1 MQSFTKDFVLPLQ
14 CSPDDME
21 TRPGDMV
28 RLYLNPV
35 YGLTTPVVAVVQH
48 PIERIYMVDA
58 TTGCRANGYRYTFL
72 YDEAQLD
79 DALDEIAECDVIN
92 LECVTCCELFGE
104 QLAAETASRIAADIV
119 ETAARIAD
127 DTDETAARIA
137 ADNAETAARI
147 AADSAETAARI
158 AADSAETAARIA
170 ADTNLQGQIN
180 TEVAARIDGD
190 VAVQSTSD
198 GRYVR
203 FDVEQGLDLALRE
216 QAQDN
221 IFPQVATGNSI
232 ALLNPSGSNDDI
244 NITTDQ
250 SYTDAVVSLVTST
263 GVPAQITTE
272 VVVIGGTTLAIVT
285 GDKYNMQISADLFNA
300 GSSTTI
306 AVAYVGDYDGKP
318 YYVANDTPSIGEAV
332 TVRWEAATSQWIIY
346 TGVPG
351 ASLPAFFAFESG
363 YSTVFPDEIP
373 SGDWIAGPSGSG
385 SFPVIVE
392 GKPATATQA
401 VEIFNATVGAGT
413 FAEIPLGGNGS
424 AFLQATSAPFLPV
437 MGPPPSGTFES
448 ADNKLITV
456 YRGVIVSIEP
466 IIP

>member
-1 MQSFTKDFVLPLQ
+1 
-14 CSPDDME
+14 
-21 TRPGDMV
+21 
-28 RLYLNPV
+28 
-35 YGLTTPVVAVVQH
+35 
-48 PIERIYMVDA
+48 
-58 TTGCRANGYRYTFL
+58 
-72 YDEAQLD
+72 
-79 DALDEIAECDVIN
+79 
-92 LECVTCCELFGE
+92 
-104 QLAAETASRIAADIV
+104 
-119 ETAARIAD
+119 
-127 DTDETAARIA
+127 
-137 ADNAETAARI
+137 
-147 AADSAETAARI
+147 
-158 AADSAETAARIA
+158 
-170 ADTNLQGQIN
+170 LQGQIN

-232 ALLNPSGSNDDI
+232 ALLNPGGSNDDI

-250 SYTDAVVSLVTST
+250 SYTDAEVSLVTST

-351 ASLPAFFAFESG
+351 ASLPAFSAFESG
-363 YSTVFPDEIP
+363 YPTVFPDEIP
-373 SGDWIAGPSGSG
+373 AGDWIAGPSGSG

-424 AFLQATSAPFLPV
+424 AFLQATSAAFLPV

>member
-72 YDEAQLD
+72 YDEAQLN

-104 QLAAETASRIAADIV
+104 QLAAETASRIAADTA
-119 ETAARIAD
+119 ETGARIASD
-127 DTDETAARIA
+127 GNLNANIH
-137 ADNAETAARI
+137 AETDARI
-147 AADSAETAARI
+147 AADSAQ
-158 AADSAETAARIA
+158 TAARIA

-190 VAVQSTSD
+190 LAVQDASD

-203 FDVEQGLDLALRE
+203 FDVEQGLDLPLRE

-232 ALLNPSGSNDDI
+232 ALLSPSGANNDI
-244 NITTDQ
+244 KITTDQ
-250 SYTDAVVSLVTST
+250 IFSDALVAIVTAT

-272 VVVIGGTTLAIVT
+272 VVPSGGNLVIVT
-285 GDKYNMQISADLFNA
+285 GDKFNMQISADLFNTA
-300 GSSTTI
+300 SSTTV
-306 AVAYVGDYDGKP
+306 AVTYAGDNDGKP
-318 YYVANDTPSIGEAV
+318 YYVANDTPSIGETV
-332 TVRWEAATSQWIIY
+332 TVRWESSLSRWAIY
-346 TGVPG
+346 TGIPG
-351 ASLPAFFAFESG
+351 VSNAAFYAFGSG
-363 YSTVFPDEIP
+363 YPTVFPDEIP
-373 SGDWIAGPSGSG
+373 VGDWNMGMGG
-385 SFPVIVE
+385 GGFPVIVE

-401 VEIFNATVGAGT
+401 VEILNATVAAGT
-413 FAEIPLGGNGS
+413 FAEIPSGGNGS
-424 AFLQATSAPFLPV
+424 AFLQETSAAFLPV

>member
-72 YDEAQLD
+72 YDEAQLN

-137 ADNAETAARI
+137 ADNAESAARI
-147 AADSAETAARI
+147 AADI
-158 AADSAETAARIA
+158 AETAARIA

-180 TEVAARIDGD
+180 TEVAERIAGD
-190 VAVQSTSD
+190 VAVLDNADS
-198 GRYVR
+198 RYVR

-232 ALLNPSGSNDDI
+232 ALLNPGGSNDDI

-250 SYTDAVVSLVTST
+250 SYTDAEVSLVTST

-306 AVAYVGDYDGKP
+306 AVAYAGDYDSKP

-351 ASLPAFFAFESG
+351 ASLPAFSAFESG
-363 YSTVFPDEIP
+363 YPTVFPDEIP
-373 SGDWIAGPSGSG
+373 AGDWIAGPSGIG

-424 AFLQATSAPFLPV
+424 AFLQATSAAFLPV

>member
-72 YDEAQLD
+72 YDEAQLNE
-79 DALDEIAECDVIN
+79 AIAEISECDVANIQ
-92 LECVTCCELFGE
+92 CVTCCELFEE
-104 QLAAETASRIAADIV
+104 QLEAETD
-119 ETAARIAD
+119 
-127 DTDETAARIA
+127 ARIA
-137 ADNAETAARI
+137 ADTAETGARI
-147 AADSAETAARI
+147 ASDGNLNANILAEIDARI

-180 TEVAARIDGD
+180 TEVAERIAGD
-190 VAVQSTSD
+190 VAVLDDADS
-198 GRYVR
+198 RYVR

-232 ALLNPSGSNDDI
+232 ALLNPGGSNDDI

-250 SYTDAVVSLVTST
+250 SYTDAEVSLVTST

-332 TVRWEAATSQWIIY
+332 TVRWEAAISQWIIY

-363 YSTVFPDEIP
+363 YPTVFPDEIP
-373 SGDWIAGPSGSG
+373 SGDWLAGPSGSG

-424 AFLQATSAPFLPV
+424 AFLQATSAAFLPV

-466 IIP
+466 ITP

>member
-79 DALDEIAECDVIN
+79 EALSAIAECDVASI
-92 LECVTCCELFGE
+92 ECVTCCELFGE
-104 QLAAETASRIAADIV
+104 QLAAETASRIAADAV

-147 AADSAETAARI
+147 AADNAETAARI
-158 AADSAETAARIA
+158 AADA
-170 ADTNLQGQIN
+170 NLQGQIN
-180 TEVAARIDGD
+180 TEVAARIAGD
-190 VAVQSTSD
+190 LAVQDASD

-203 FDVEQGLDLALRE
+203 FDVDQDLDLPLRE

-232 ALLNPSGSNDDI
+232 ALLNPSGANNDI
-244 NITTDQ
+244 KITTDQ
-250 SYTDAVVSLVTST
+250 IFSDALVSIVTAT

-272 VVVIGGTTLAIVT
+272 VVPSGGNLVIVT
-285 GDKYNMQISADLFNA
+285 GDKFNMQISADLFNTA
-300 GSSTTI
+300 SSTTI
-306 AVAYVGDYDGKP
+306 AVTYAGDNDGKP
-318 YYVANDTPSIGEAV
+318 YYVANDTPSIGETV
-332 TVRWEAATSQWIIY
+332 TVRWESSLSRWAIY
-346 TGVPG
+346 TGIPG
-351 ASLPAFFAFESG
+351 VSNAAFYAFESG
-363 YSTVFPDEIP
+363 SPTVFPDEIP
-373 SGDWIAGPSGSG
+373 VGDWNMGMGG
-385 SFPVIVE
+385 GGFPVIVE

-401 VEIFNATVGAGT
+401 VEILNATVAAGT
-413 FAEIPLGGNGS
+413 FAEIPSGGNGS
-424 AFLQATSAPFLPV
+424 AFLQETSALFIPV

-448 ADNKLITV
+448 ADNKLVTV

-466 IIP
+466 ILS